1 MTTENELDYPIILAA
16 VDDSELGQL
25 TLANAIHQAHE
36 DGAVLII
43 ASIFEKDQLNVF
55 DALSKERTTDA
66 RTDVENALKRYRQE
80 ALDAGV
86 KTVATVLR
94 DGEPGKVIVRDIIPV
109 IEPNLVVIGAHSKR
123 SLSDRYFGTQSG
135 YVAANAPVTVMVVRQ

>member
-16 VDDSELGQL
+16 VNDSELGQL

-43 ASIFEKDQLNVF
+43 ASIFEKDQLNVL

-66 RTDVENALKRYRQE
+66 RADVENALKRYRQVRLVDNKDTMIQVILLLSNRTM
-80 ALDAGV
+80 LD
-86 KTVATVLR
+86 L
-94 DGEPGKVIVRDIIPV
+94 
-109 IEPNLVVIGAHSKR
+109 LVVRTCKPQV
-123 SLSDRYFGTQSG
+123 LL
-135 YVAANAPVTVMVVRQ
+135 VV